1 MNGISAFIKEETKKK
16 KKKERARVQELSLF
30 PLWTVIA
37 RRCLMNQEDT
47 EAACGLIVNLPGSRT
62 MRNK

>member
-1 MNGISAFIKEETKKK
+1 MNGIHAFIKKETKKK
-16 KKKERARVQELSLF
+16 KRARVQELSRF
-30 PLWTVIA
+30 PLWTVTA

-47 EAACGLIVNLPGSRT
+47 EAACGLIVNFPGSRT